1 MNFLPLQSGRQRAET
16 VDDTNTEK
24 LLLMR
29 SRTTAGRP
37 THARVACL
45 TVLVAGL
52 WLSTPGALAG
62 TTATATPPETAS
74 ADRLQRL
81 VDELRQLLAIEQAV
95 VASVVTDNPLL
106 VSVAARPGHPFML
119 AVEQGFL
126 EALDGDEVRAVVA
139 HELGHV
145 WIFTHHP
152 YLQTEALAN
161 QVALRAVSRESLERV
176 YEKVWA
182 RGGSKGTLARFM
194 GD

>member
-1 MNFLPLQSGRQRAET
+1 
-16 VDDTNTEK
+16 
-24 LLLMR
+24 MR
-29 SRTTAGRP
+29 NRTTAGRP
-37 THARVACL
+37 TLAPAARLMAL
-45 TVLVAGL
+45 AAGL
-52 WLSTPGALAG
+52 WLSLPGELSG
-62 TTATATPPETAS
+62 TTTATLPEAAS
-74 ADRLQRL
+74 VEHLQRV
-81 VDELRQLLAIEQAV
+81 VDELRGRLAIEQPVVVSV
-95 VASVVTDNPLL
+95 VADNPLL
-106 VSVAARPGHPFML
+106 VSVTARPGSPFELTVERRFL
-119 AVEQGFL
+119 ADM
-126 EALDGDEVRAVVA
+126 DGDEMRAVVA